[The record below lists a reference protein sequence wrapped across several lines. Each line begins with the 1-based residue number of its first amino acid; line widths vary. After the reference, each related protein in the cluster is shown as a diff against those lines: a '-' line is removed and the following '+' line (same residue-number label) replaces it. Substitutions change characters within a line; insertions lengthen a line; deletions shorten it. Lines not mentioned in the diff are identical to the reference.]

1 MNNLIAACVTLS
13 EPSDK
18 YAVVLDDYFEKKC
31 LTYSVLHKFRE
42 DVSTTSI
49 FRSLAVS
56 GVLHCI

>member
-56 GVLHCI
+56 G